1 MAPDEL
7 QTPCLVVDLDRLE
20 RNLRS
25 WQDAVAAHGVRFRPH
40 IKTHKTL
47 EVARM
52 QLAAGA
58 AGITTAKVSE
68 AELYVDAGFDDVV
81 VAYPVVAEQACARLA
96 RLAAQARIGVNVEN
110 HEAAQRL
117 SSAAVA
123 EGAELG
129 VFVDLDTGLGRC
141 GVPAGE
147 PALVDALADRV
158 RELPGLRLRGITSY
172 RSIGYAGGDGD
183 AAASGLEEAAAGSTP
198 TGRAVAAV
206 AGVTEVRAG
215 TYVFNDL
222 MQLGNG
228 SARPQDV
235 ALSILTTVVSS
246 NREGRVTVDGGSKT
260 FSGDVVLDDGGRMVA
275 RSVDGS
281 IVLDGLT
288 EEHGVGRTSR
298 PVAVGERIA
307 FHPAHVCTTVNLS
320 DQLFAVR
327 DGRVEAVWPVA
338 ARGLRT

>member
-1 MAPDEL
+1 MPPDQL

-47 EVARM
+47 EIARM

-129 VFVDLDTGLGRC
+129 VFVDLDTGLGR
-141 GVPAGE
+141 
-147 PALVDALADRV
+147 
-158 RELPGLRLRGITSY
+158 
-172 RSIGYAGGDGD
+172 
-183 AAASGLEEAAAGSTP
+183 
-198 TGRAVAAV
+198 
-206 AGVTEVRAG
+206 
-215 TYVFNDL
+215 
-222 MQLGNG
+222 
-228 SARPQDV
+228 
-235 ALSILTTVVSS
+235 
-246 NREGRVTVDGGSKT
+246 
-260 FSGDVVLDDGGRMVA
+260 
-275 RSVDGS
+275 
-281 IVLDGLT
+281 
-288 EEHGVGRTSR
+288 
-298 PVAVGERIA
+298 
-307 FHPAHVCTTVNLS
+307 
-320 DQLFAVR
+320 
-327 DGRVEAVWPVA
+327 
-338 ARGLRT
+338 